1 MEEPDMELLR
11 FARTD
16 AARRLATGL
25 ATQTKSSWRMKR
37 LMVKAVVDR
46 APSPNS
52 DSPPTLR
59 LCSRAHRRHHSSS
72 RYRRLHSSSARRLR
86 SGELTAVAA
95 DPSPNAAESSLPSP
109 SQFRRRTRE
118 LVATAAESTCCR
130 SRVLRVAVLPVAS
143 PSPSQQSTPVTITI
157 AAAESSGFRTQRAP
171 GSAL

>member
-1 MEEPDMELLR
+1 MVQNEEDGLQLLTLIAFVIWKAGR
-11 FARTD
+11 DERE
-16 AARRLATGL
+16 
-25 ATQTKSSWRMKR
+25 KR
-37 LMVKAVVDR
+37 AVVDR

-143 PSPSQQSTPVTITI
+143 PSPSQQSTPVTITF
-157 AAAESSGFRTQRAP
+157 AAAESS
-171 GSAL
+171 SAVAD